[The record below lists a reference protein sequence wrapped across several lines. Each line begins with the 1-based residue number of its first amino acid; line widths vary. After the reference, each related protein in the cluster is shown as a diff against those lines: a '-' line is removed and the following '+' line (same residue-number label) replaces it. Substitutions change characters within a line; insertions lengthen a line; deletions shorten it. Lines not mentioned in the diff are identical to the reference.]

1 MKTTHKIHY
10 KDSKKMGI
18 IPSSSV
24 HLAVTSPPYPMI
36 AMWDDMFVHQ
46 DHKILKALNTSDGLK
61 AFELMHKLLDQ
72 VWQELYRVLINGGI
86 ACINIGDATRTV
98 GDNFMLYTNHARI
111 LSSLIKAGFS
121 ALPLI
126 LWRKPTNAPN
136 KFMGSGML
144 PGGAYVTLE
153 HEYILIVR
161 KGSKREFKSAQEKQ
175 NRRES
180 ALFWEE
186 RNNWFSD
193 VWLGLIGTQQK
204 LKKNATRLRSGAFP
218 FELAYRLVNMYSAKG
233 DTVVDPFLGTGTT
246 MWTAMASGR
255 SSIGFEIETGFEE
268 IIEAN
273 KNKIMASSNG
283 RIQQRMHDHLAYL
296 DSRKDEKGKFK
307 YLNRHYKFP
316 VMTRQET
323 ELFINPLKSI
333 TPTDKQTMEV
343 KYADIPDPE
352 FDGDWEQLIPP
363 ASKKSKSGQLQLF

>member
-1 MKTTHKIHY
+1 MKTTHKIY
-10 KDSKKMGI
+10 YQDSKKMGA

-36 AMWDDMFVHQ
+36 TMWDDMFGHQ
-46 DHKILKALNTSDGLK
+46 DNKVLEALNKSDGRK

-98 GDNFMLYTNHARI
+98 GDNFMLYANHSRI
-111 LSSLIKAGFS
+111 LGSLIKAGFS

-175 NRRES
+175 TRRES

-255 SSIGFEIETGFEE
+255 NSIGFEIETGFEE

-273 KNKIMASSNG
+273 KDKITASSNG
-283 RIQQRMHDHLAYL
+283 RIQERLHDHLAYL

-333 TPTDKQTMEV
+333 TATDKQAMEV
-343 KYADIPDPE
+343 EYADTPDPE

>member
-1 MKTTHKIHY
+1 MAV
-10 KDSKKMGI
+10 

-36 AMWDDMFVHQ
+36 AMWDDMFAHQ
-46 DHKILKALNTSDGLK
+46 DKRILKALKMSDGLK
-61 AFELMHKLLDQ
+61 AFELMHKILDQ
-72 VWQELYRVLINGGI
+72 VWQELYRVLIHGGI

-98 GDNFMLYTNHARI
+98 GDNFMLYANHSRI
-111 LSSLIKAGFS
+111 LSSLIKSGFS

-175 NRRES
+175 SRRES

-186 RNNWFSD
+186 RNDWFSD

-204 LKKNATRLRSGAFP
+204 LKKNATRLRSGAYP
-218 FELAYRLVNMYSAKG
+218 FELAYRLINMYSAKG
-233 DTVVDPFLGTGTT
+233 DTVLDPFLGTGTT

-255 SSIGFEIETGFEE
+255 NSIGFEVETGFKQVILAQKDTVLAE
-268 IIEAN
+268 
-273 KNKIMASSNG
+273 SND
-283 RIQQRMHDHLAYL
+283 RIQQRLFEHLAYL

-323 ELFINPLKSI
+323 ELFFSPLKKI
-333 TPTDKQTMEV
+333 TPIEKSTMEV
-343 KYADIPDPE
+343 EYAEEPDYE
-352 FDGDWEQLIPP
+352 FDGDWEQLISP
-363 ASKKSKSGQLQLF
+363 ASRKSKSGQLQLL